1 MYRMRLALGALV
13 VALVVGVSGALTSSS
28 GQLPQQ
34 PTSGL
39 TYGGEKAFDTVWLR
53 LHPSR
58 EVIAAVEIPWE
69 IAPDRCKND
78 RNGYYSTLFAG
89 FHYDFPIDVTP
100 EGKFKKTV
108 VDRYRDQGVRY
119 EERQTVTGTITAER
133 ASGTIRAVG
142 ITTKPN
148 GRVGRCTS
156 RVQTWSA
163 VN

>member
-34 PTSGL
+34 PTSGV

-58 EVIAAVEIPWE
+58 EVIAAVEIPW
-69 IAPDRCKND
+69 
-78 RNGYYSTLFAG
+78 
-89 FHYDFPIDVTP
+89 
-100 EGKFKKTV
+100 
-108 VDRYRDQGVRY
+108 

-163 VN
+163 AN